1 MPGLNRR
8 EFLQRSAW
16 LGSALAAP
24 ALLSSCSSSNPEPS
38 GRSQGSGDRPVKGQA
53 SVLVGFGTGNDPSQ
67 IPAQEELAAAFG
79 REHPGASV
87 SFNRVPDS
95 STAAQKFTMQL
106 AADDAP
112 NVVLPIGI
120 FGVSRFLDRK
130 VWLDLGTYLSESG
143 VSLDDFQQPA
153 ARAARA
159 EAYYGSGS
167 DNVVGVPAGM
177 FTHAVGYNKDLF
189 AKAGIEEPPHEW
201 DTGDWTYDKLV
212 EVAIALT
219 RDGRDRTPDMPDFD
233 AGDIRQ
239 FGLGHWDTQI
249 MTLGYGGR
257 AYDPESRKVGYA
269 TPEWIAG
276 TQAGVDLSRKHR
288 VLATDELAA
297 QLAAGASDPQ
307 QGAWQAGKIAMVD
320 LCVCELAS
328 YGKGNAF
335 AWDVA
340 AWPSG
345 PERTVATL
353 DLDVG
358 TIPTASRNYDLGW
371 AVLRDFL
378 TVPQNARALATKGYG
393 AIPALTSESGAF
405 LQSVGGDFPGIDL
418 QVFLDAIPFSTP
430 EAEQWLPSFIEIT
443 DLRTLQPLYDGEVSA
458 AEILPKYASDA
469 QRLVDTWFENNRL
482 PSN

>member
-1 MPGLNRR
+1 MPALNRR

-24 ALLSSCSSSNPEPS
+24 ALLSSCSSPDPKPD
-38 GRSQGSGDRPVKGQA
+38 GGARSTRQVKGQA

-67 IPAQEELAAAFG
+67 VWIQEELAQAFA
-79 REHPGASV
+79 RAHPGASV

-95 STAAQKFTMQL
+95 DSAAQKFTGQL

-130 VWLDLGTYLSESG
+130 VWLDLGPYLSDSG
-143 VSLDDFQQPA
+143 ITLADFQEPA

-159 EAYYGSGS
+159 EPYYSADS
-167 DNVVGVPAGM
+167 DTVIGLPAGM

-189 AKAGIEEPPHEW
+189 AAAGIEVPPHEW
-201 DTGDWTYDKLV
+201 DTRDWTYDKLV
-212 EVAIALT
+212 EVATALT
-219 RDGRDRTPDMPDFD
+219 RDGRGRTPDMPGFD
-233 AGDIRQ
+233 AGDIQQ
-239 FGLGHWDTQI
+239 FGLGHWDTGI

-257 AYDPESRKVGYA
+257 AYDPASRKVRYDS
-269 TPEWIAG
+269 PEWIAG
-276 TQAGVDLSRKHR
+276 TQAGVDLSYKHR

-297 QLAAGASDPQ
+297 QVAAGASDPQ

-320 LCVCELAS
+320 LCSCDLPS
-328 YGKGNAF
+328 YGTGNAF

-340 AWPSG
+340 AWPRG

-353 DLDVG
+353 NLDVG

-371 AVLRDFL
+371 EVLREFL
-378 TVPQNARALATKGYG
+378 TVPENARDLATKGYG
-393 AIPALTSESGAF
+393 AIPVLASESSAF
-405 LQSVGGDFPGIDL
+405 FASVGSQFPGIDL
-418 QVFLDAIPFSTP
+418 QVFLDAIPFCTP
-430 EAEQWLPSFIEIT
+430 ETEQWLPSFIEIT
-443 DLRTLQPLYDGEVSA
+443 DLRTLQPLYDGQVSA
-458 AEILPKYASDA
+458 AEILPSYQRDA
-469 QRLVDTWFENNRL
+469 QQLVDTWFENNSL
-482 PSN
+482 PSG